1 MEEDL
6 LKRKVFLKKLIF
18 IGFPMVLQSAISN
31 LLNFIDNIMV
41 GGLGTVAIEAVSI
54 VNQIFFVYICVLC
67 GTISGAG
74 VFGTQFFGKKDYEG
88 VKKIFQIK
96 WIFSIF
102 IILFTILVFYL
113 LKGYIVDLYL
123 HKCNADKRLEILNA
137 VNLYLPFIVL
147 SAIPF
152 GIRKIYASTLNESGN
167 TKITMYSS
175 VVAVISNTILN
186 YSLIYGKFGF
196 PVLGIRGAAIATFI
210 SRCIEFFIVII
221 FSKQFTF
228 FKSIYS
234 NFVVTREYFLK
245 ITKNITPLILNTF
258 LWSYSFSI
266 VIQIYSL
273 KNIDNIAI
281 MSISTAFSY
290 IFIDLLVAV
299 GSTAEIILGHEL
311 GKNNFYL
318 ANILAKRILL
328 VTFSIALF
336 FSFIMYFY
344 SFYFPDFYNVNAEI
358 KNMATKCI
366 QSFAVTFVFTTFVN
380 TSFHILRAGGKTVLT
395 TLFDSVFLWGIMMPV
410 QFFLVKFT
418 GLELFQIYFLVLFL
432 QIVQVIIGYILIS
445 KKVWIQNLT

>member
-1 MEEDL
+1 MEGDL
-6 LKRKVFLKKLIF
+6 LNKKAFLKKMIF
-18 IGFPMVLQSAISN
+18 IGFPMMLQSTISN
-31 LLNFIDNIMV
+31 LLNFVDNIMV
-41 GGLGTVAIEAVSI
+41 GGLGSVAIEAVSI

-67 GTISGAG
+67 GAISGAG
-74 VFGTQFFGKKDYEG
+74 VFSTQFFGKKDYEG

-96 WIFSIF
+96 WIFAIV
-102 IILFTILVFYL
+102 IILFTIIVFYL
-113 LKGYIVDLYL
+113 FKCDIVGLYL
-123 HKCNADKRLEILNA
+123 HKCNAERKLEILNA
-137 VNLYLPFIVL
+137 VNLYFPFIIL

-152 GIRKIYASTLNESGN
+152 GIRKIYESTLNESGN

-175 VVAVISNTILN
+175 VIAVISNTILN

-234 NFVVTREYFLK
+234 NFVVTRDYFLK
-245 ITKNITPLILNTF
+245 ITKNITPLIVNTF
-258 LWSYSFSI
+258 FWSYSFSI
-266 VIQIYSL
+266 IIQIYSL
-273 KNIDNIAI
+273 KDIDNIAI
-281 MSISTAFSY
+281 MSIATTFSY

-299 GSTAEIILGHEL
+299 GNTAEIILGHEL
-311 GKNNFYL
+311 GKNNFNL

-395 TLFDSVFLWGIMMPV
+395 TLFDSVFLWVIMIPI
-410 QFFLVKFT
+410 QFLLVKFT

-432 QIVQVIIGYILIS
+432 QIVQVIVGYILIS

>member
-1 MEEDL
+1 MEGDL
-6 LKRKVFLKKLIF
+6 LNKKAFLKKMIF

-102 IILFTILVFYL
+102 IILCTILVFYL
-113 LKGYIVDLYL
+113 LKSYIVDLYL
-123 HKCNADKRLEILNA
+123 HKCNAERRLEILNA

-210 SRCIEFFIVII
+210 SR
-221 FSKQFTF
+221 

-234 NFVVTREYFLK
+234 NFVVTREYFFK

-299 GSTAEIILGHEL
+299 GNTAEIILGHEL
-311 GKNNFYL
+311 GKNNFNL

-366 QSFAVTFVFTTFVN
+366 QSFNDACTVFF
-380 TSFHILRAGGKTVLT
+380 S
-395 TLFDSVFLWGIMMPV
+395 
-410 QFFLVKFT
+410 
-418 GLELFQIYFLVLFL
+418 EIY
-432 QIVQVIIGYILIS
+432 
-445 KKVWIQNLT
+445 

>member
-6 LKRKVFLKKLIF
+6 LNKKVFLKKMIF
-18 IGFPMVLQSAISN
+18 IGFPMMLQSTISN
-31 LLNFIDNIMV
+31 LLNFVDNIMV
-41 GGLGTVAIEAVSI
+41 GGLGSVAIEAVSI

-67 GTISGAG
+67 GAISGAG
-74 VFGTQFFGKKDYEG
+74 VFSTQFFGKKDYEG

-96 WIFSIF
+96 WIFAIV
-102 IILFTILVFYL
+102 IILFTIIVFYL
-113 LKGYIVDLYL
+113 FKCDIVGLYL
-123 HKCNADKRLEILNA
+123 HKCDSKNRLEILNA

-210 SRCIEFFIVII
+210 SRCCELFIVII

-234 NFVVTREYFLK
+234 NFVVTSEYFFK
-245 ITKNITPLILNTF
+245 ITKNVTPLIVNTF
-258 LWSYSFSI
+258 FWSYSFSI
-266 VIQIYSL
+266 ITQIYSL
-273 KNIDNIAI
+273 KDIDNIAI
-281 MSISTAFSY
+281 MSIATTFNCF
-290 IFIDLLVAV
+290 FIEFLVAI
-299 GSTAEIILGHEL
+299 GDTSEIVLGHEL

-318 ANILAKRILL
+318 ANILVKRILVL
-328 VTFSIALF
+328 AFSISLF
-336 FSFIMYFY
+336 FSFIMYFF
-344 SFYFPDFYNVNAEI
+344 SFYFPNYYNVNDSI
-358 KNMATKCI
+358 KIMATKCI
-366 QSFAVTFVFTTFVN
+366 QSFAVTFTITTLAN
-380 TSFHILRAGGKTVLT
+380 SFYHILHSGGKTILT
-395 TLFDSVFLWGIMMPV
+395 TLFDSAFLWGVMIPI
-410 QFFLVKFT
+410 QFLLVKFT